1 MPFGLLFTRCLGIVN
16 HGYKPVPV
24 VPDVEDHIAVRRI
37 SVLERG
43 ANFVKIVPP
52 DCRNDNHPRLDF
64 VSRIWVMR
72 NRLAQMPTRNDV
84 HWTSILHNM

>member
-24 VPDVEDHIAVRRI
+24 VPDVEDHVAVRRI

-43 ANFVKIVPP
+43 ANFVNIVPP
-52 DCRNDNHPRLDF
+52 DCLDDNHPRLDF
-64 VSRIWVMR
+64 VSRIFVTC
-72 NRLAQMPTRNDV
+72 NRLAQMPTRNDM
-84 HWTSILHNM
+84 HSTSILHNM